1 MSVRSDKDCTD
12 NIKKEISGLDSVF
25 DIYDE
30 NSEISQLNALGEMNC
45 SEDLSEF
52 FRQISELNDVYG
64 YKTDVSA
71 GNLTRL
77 WHDSLEKGSVPEIS
91 RIQSF
96 LGAAGKPN
104 ITVSGNHIKLENGT
118 TADPGA
124 AAKGYALD
132 RIFEKCIDRNSEH
145 TIVSTGSTTLLYS
158 SDKNYVFSCGV
169 KSDSDTVAGTAEVTS
184 CFVSTSGDY
193 ERFTEISGVKYHHI
207 IDTDTGYPADG
218 GLSSVTVFCDS
229 GIKSDFLS
237 TLIFAEGKDNLDSYL
252 DSDDFRVI
260 AVDKQGNIYRSRSL
274 VFHEASEK

>member
-12 NIKKEISGLDSVF
+12 NIKKEISGLDSIF

-30 NSEISQLNALGEMNC
+30 KSEISQLNALGKMNC
-45 SEDLSEF
+45 SDDLSEF
-52 FRQISELNDVYG
+52 FREISELNETYG
-64 YKTDVSA
+64 YKTDILA

-77 WHDSLEKGSVPEIS
+77 WHDSLEKNMVPES
-91 RIQSF
+91 SDIQNF
-96 LGAAGKPN
+96 LRHTGRKN
-104 ITVSGNHIKLENGT
+104 FSITGNCITLENGT

-132 RIFEKCIDRNSEH
+132 RVFEKCIDKSSGH

-158 SDKNYVFSCGV
+158 SDENYVFSCGV
-169 KSDSDTVAGTAEVTS
+169 KSDLDTVAGTAEVTS